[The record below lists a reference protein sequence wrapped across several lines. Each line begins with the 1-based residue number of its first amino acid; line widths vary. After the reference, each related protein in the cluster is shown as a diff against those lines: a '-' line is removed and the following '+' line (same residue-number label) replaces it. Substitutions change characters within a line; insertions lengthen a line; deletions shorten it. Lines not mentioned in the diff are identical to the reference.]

1 MYSIVY
7 CIVIY
12 YAILYCSISQ
22 HKGLLIPMSGPMS
35 VQCRLMSAHVGFT
48 DIGSDV
54 GLGQTDV
61 GSFVEAK
68 FACRVRCRVWP
79 NRRRTRHGCH
89 FAMSD
94 PTSGW
99 ANPTWAA
106 FVRTLPPPCEN
117 IRKTYE
123 TDSLTCR
130 TRCRP
135 MCIPCQRGPYMSGP
149 MSAYVYPM
157 SGPLSIWCFTCRV
170 LCRPMCILCR
180 ILCEMAYPCR
190 VLCRPYVGPMSACL

>member
-1 MYSIVY
+1 MS
-7 CIVIY
+7 
-12 YAILYCSISQ
+12 AL
-22 HKGLLIPMSGPMS
+22 PTSGPMS
-35 VQCRLMSAHVGFT
+35 GWAKPTSGPLWRPSSHV
-48 DIGSDV
+48 GSDV
-54 GLGQTDV
+54 GFGQTDV
-61 GSFVEAK
+61 GPDMDATLP
-68 FACRVRCRVWP
+68 CRI
-79 NRRRTRHGCH
+79 RRRVGPTRHG
-89 FAMSD
+89 
-94 PTSGW
+94 
-99 ANPTWAA
+99 
-106 FVRTLPPPCEN
+106 LPLLEPCPPPSPCEN
-117 IRKTYE
+117 IKKTYE

-135 MCIPCQRGPYMSGP
+135 MYIPCQRGPYMSGP